1 MYIFTTISFCL
12 VCAFLIVLLR
22 QIKPE
27 LAVALSVMSAGIVLT
42 VVVISTT
49 GITDAVINI
58 CTKASFSPDNIKV
71 LIKALGI
78 CYITGLA
85 KDCGVDCGE
94 SALASKIDLAG
105 RVSICAMSLPLFSQ
119 ILDFSVSLL
128 K

>member
-1 MYIFTTISFCL
+1 MYIFTIISFCL
-12 VCAFLIVLLR
+12 VCAFLIVLIR
-22 QIKPE
+22 QVKPE
-27 LAVALSVMSAGIVLT
+27 LAVALSVISAGIVLT
-42 VVVISTT
+42 IIVVNTT
-49 GITDAVINI
+49 GITDAVMNI
-58 CTKASFSPDNIKV
+58 CNKASFSPNNIKI

-85 KDCGVDCGE
+85 KDCCVDCGE